1 MRRPLLVGAAAALA
15 ALGACSPGAQT
26 HDKAYYA
33 AHADERTRQLNAC
46 QNDPGH
52 LGSTP
57 NCVNAQAAEA
67 DTHAAHFYEA
77 PKPAPRVAD
86 PGKL

>member
-1 MRRPLLVGAAAALA
+1 MAALA
-15 ALGACSPGAQT
+15 ACSPGAPT
-26 HDKAYYA
+26 RDKAYYA
-33 AHADERTRQLNAC
+33 AHTDARTRQLSAC

-52 LGSTP
+52 LGATP

-67 DTHAAHFYEA
+67 DTHAARFYA
-77 PKPAPRVAD
+77 PPKPAPRVAD